1 MHIRTAAIVVV
12 LVLAAAACGDDGAT
26 VPAGGSAGGDAGGS
40 AGDGDGDSDGDGAT
54 AEAPGERSAVI
65 TIDGVTTA
73 FALDDV
79 VFSNVD
85 GIDDVTFETCSPDF
99 FGSGRFYAIGYAVD
113 ADGEVIVGDDGGP
126 AGTFTMD
133 LPPDDWEA
141 AERDAPEFEIELDE
155 LRIEIATPERLVEMA
170 PGGTMAWT
178 VDDTRA
184 SGSAVFT
191 DFDDTYEVDFELVC
205 EGSPTVD
212 FDDLPADTPGDDGG
226 DSEQGGGLPTG
237 GGSGSFTV
245 DGTGFDGATVYSCEP
260 FTFGSQEPHPD
271 DVSVVALLS
280 GGEGLEVE
288 VSNSQGVDFTNGT
301 QFDQIYLN
309 VFYSR
314 QGASGLEQFEGSAV
328 NDASG
333 AWYAVDRETGEQVA
347 LDAPPFRVEGGR
359 IVGMLAG
366 LDQSWPDEGA
376 ATVDVSFDFE
386 IPSEILESC

>member
-1 MHIRTAAIVVV
+1 MGRMRFRVTVVAA
-12 LVLAAAACGDDGAT
+12 VLALVAVGCGDDGA
-26 VPAGGSAGGDAGGS
+26 VPTPGDVGES
-40 AGDGDGDSDGDGAT
+40 PTGDGNDAPADAPAD
-54 AEAPGERSAVI
+54 APGERSAVI
-65 TIDGVTTA
+65 TIDGVATN
-73 FALDDV
+73 FAVDDIV
-79 VFSNVD
+79 YSQIDGVD
-85 GIDDVTFETCSPDF
+85 DITFETCSPDF

-113 ADGEVIVGDDGGP
+113 ADGELIVGDDGSP

-141 AERDAPEFEIELDE
+141 AERDAPEFEIDLDE
-155 LRIEIATPERLVEMA
+155 LSIEIATPERLAEMA
-170 PGGTMAWT
+170 PGGTMEWT

-191 DFDDTYEVDFELVC
+191 DFDSAYDVQFELIC
-205 EGSPTVD
+205 EGSPAFDV
-212 FDDLPADTPGDDGG
+212 DDLPVDPPGDDGNG
-226 DSEQGGGLPTG
+226 SEPAGGLPAG

-245 DGTGFDGATVYSCEP
+245 DGAPFDGATVYSCEP

-271 DVSVVALLS
+271 DVSVVAVLS

-309 VFYSR
+309 VFYSH

-328 NDASG
+328 NDAGG
-333 AWYAVDRETGEQVA
+333 AWYTVDRETGEQAA

-376 ATVDVSFDFE
+376 ATVDVTFDFE
-386 IPSEILESC
+386 IPETILEDC